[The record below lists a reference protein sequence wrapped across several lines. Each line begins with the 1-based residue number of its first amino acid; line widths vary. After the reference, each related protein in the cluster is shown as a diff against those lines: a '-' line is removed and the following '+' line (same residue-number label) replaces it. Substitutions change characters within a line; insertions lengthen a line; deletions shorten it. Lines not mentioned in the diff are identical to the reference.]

1 MSMAKPSNPV
11 LTSLADLR
19 ELLRDFDAL
28 MLVTREADG
37 GMHARPMAFQ
47 EPSEIPDCDL
57 WLVSSART
65 PKVHEIELDEQVAIC
80 GFRDG
85 DPAYIALTALARIE
99 HDRDELRRVFKPDW
113 SAWMPGGP
121 DDPTSVIIKLTVL
134 RAECW
139 NRDGEHHVFY
149 PERARPDEAQ
159 QPSL

>member
-1 MSMAKPSNPV
+1 MSMAKPSKPV

-47 EPSEIPDCDL
+47 DPSEMPDCDL
-57 WLVSSART
+57 WLVSSAT
-65 PKVHEIELDEQVAIC
+65 TAKVHEIERDEQVAIC
-80 GFRDG
+80 GFREG

-99 HDRDELRRVFKPDW
+99 HDPEELRRVYKPEW
-113 SAWMPGGP
+113 SVWLPGGP
-121 DDPTSVIIKLTVL
+121 DDPSSVIIKLTVL

-139 NRDGEHHVFY
+139 GREGDHHVYY
-149 PERARPDEAQ
+149 PERPRHEEPAQ
-159 QPSL
+159 PAH